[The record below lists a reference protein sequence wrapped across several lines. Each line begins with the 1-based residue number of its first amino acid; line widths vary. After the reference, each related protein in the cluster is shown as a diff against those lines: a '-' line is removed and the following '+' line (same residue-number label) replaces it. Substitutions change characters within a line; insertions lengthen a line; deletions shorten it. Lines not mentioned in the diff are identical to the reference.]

1 MSPDNN
7 TKRKII
13 IVGPAYPYRGGIA
26 AFNERLA
33 HEFIAEGHTV
43 ELITFKLQYPSFL
56 FPGKTQYSED
66 PAPADLHIERRIN
79 SINPFNWIKV
89 GRLLK
94 KKKADLIVMAFWL
107 PYMAPALGT
116 IARISKTPV
125 VGLVHNLIPH
135 EHKPGD
141 RMFAKYF
148 CRSVDRFVALSDSV
162 LKDINKIAP
171 DKAAHFSP
179 HPLYDN
185 FGSSISKQEACEH
198 LGLDPDRKIFLS
210 FGLIRDYKG
219 LDWLL
224 EAYASI
230 KHRENAKLVVAGEF
244 YSDGAKYHELA
255 RKLGIDNEVI
265 WMTDFVPDSE
275 VKYYFCAADL
285 IVQPYKSATQSGIS
299 QIAYHFEK
307 PMLVTRVGGLP
318 EIVPDGKVG
327 YVVEPSPA
335 AVAEALKR
343 FLSETP
349 DFVEGI
355 KSEKQ
360 KYSWKAMTDVL
371 SRPEFLKS

>member
-1 MSPDNN
+1 MSSGNN
-7 TKRKII
+7 IKRKII

-33 HEFIAEGHTV
+33 REFTTEGYDV
-43 ELITFKLQYPSFL
+43 EIVTFTLQYPSFL
-56 FPGKTQYSED
+56 FPGKTQYSPD

-79 SINPFNWIKV
+79 STNPFNWIKV
-89 GRLLK
+89 GKLLR
-94 KKKADLIVMAFWL
+94 KKKADLIIMAFWL

-116 IARISKTPV
+116 IARISNTPV
-125 VGLVHNLIPH
+125 AGLVHNLIPH
-135 EHKPGD
+135 ERKPGD
-141 RMFAKYF
+141 KLFAKYF
-148 CRSVDRFVALSDSV
+148 CGSVGRFVALSDSV
-162 LKDINKIAP
+162 LKDIRRMAP
-171 DKAAHFSP
+171 SKPASFSP

-185 FGSSISKQEACEH
+185 FGSPVSKKEACGR
-198 LGLDPDRKIFLS
+198 LGLDPDNRILLS

-230 KHRENAKLVVAGEF
+230 KHRENVKLVVAGEF
-244 YSDGAKYHELA
+244 YSDGAKYHDLA
-255 RKLGIDNEVI
+255 RRLGIDDEVI
-265 WMTDFVPDSE
+265 WKTEFVPDSE

-285 IVQPYKSATQSGIS
+285 IVQPYKSATQSGVT

-307 PMLVTRVGGLP
+307 PMLVTNVGGLP

-335 AVAEALKR
+335 AVAEALER
-343 FLSETP
+343 FLNESS
-349 DFVEGI
+349 DFTEGI

-360 KYSWKAMTDVL
+360 KYSWKAITDIL
-371 SRPEFLKS
+371 IS

>member
-1 MSPDNN
+1 MSFATNL
-7 TKRKII
+7 KQKII
-13 IVGPAYPYRGGIA
+13 IVGPAHPYRGGIA

-43 ELITFKLQYPSFL
+43 ELITFTLQYPSFL

-66 PAPADLHIERRIN
+66 PAPADLLIERRIN

-89 GRLLK
+89 GGLLK

-116 IARISKTPV
+116 IARISRTPV

-135 EHKPGD
+135 EHKSGD
-141 RMFAKYF
+141 KMFAKYF
-148 CRSVDRFVALSDSV
+148 CNSVDRFVALSDSV
-162 LKDINKIAP
+162 LRDIKKIVPEKPA
-171 DKAAHFSP
+171 DFSP

-185 FGSSISKQEACEH
+185 FGSAVSKQEACEY

-210 FGLIRDYKG
+210 FGLVRDYKG

-244 YSDGAKYHELA
+244 YSDGTKYHDLA
-255 RKLGIDNEVI
+255 RKLGIDDEVI

-285 IVQPYKSATQSGIS
+285 IVQPYKSATQSGVT

-343 FLSETP
+343 FLNETP
-349 DFVEGI
+349 DFAEGI

-360 KYSWKAMTDVL
+360 KYSWKAMTDIL
-371 SRPEFLKS
+371 GRSEFLKS